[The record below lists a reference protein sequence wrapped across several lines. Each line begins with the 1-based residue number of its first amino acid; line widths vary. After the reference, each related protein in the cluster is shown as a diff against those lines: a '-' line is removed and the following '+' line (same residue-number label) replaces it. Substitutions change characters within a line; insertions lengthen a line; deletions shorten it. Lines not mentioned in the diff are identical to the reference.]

1 MEGNLHREQFLGDPN
16 DPKIRKMLWKTKI
29 NHGISRTCFSKS
41 GAVFEA
47 CSTYF
52 NCRQTR
58 LGKNQSAPGVLEWKS
73 WLQRSESTSSRASS
87 SKVEASNPPRD
98 SFEDWPGINRDHK
111 QRTACAYIYMYMY
124 IIFIY
129 MPNKASSTYS
139 KYRYIRYK
147 SNTSGFTSSKTDCK
161 GSMATNCWM
170 SSYISQ
176 PKKNTQNRRSRNVT
190 ASRWQSVYCLFWT
203 LHCYIHRLVRIW
215 YTCSFS
221 PSFSW
226 PLSLVL
232 KLSLSDTC
240 RL

>member
-1 MEGNLHREQFLGDPN
+1 
-16 DPKIRKMLWKTKI
+16 MLWKTKI

-176 PKKNTQNRRSRNVT
+176 PKKTPKIEDRETWQRLGGNLYIVCFELYT
-190 ASRWQSVYCLFWT
+190 AT
-203 LHCYIHRLVRIW
+203 YIGLYGFDILVH
-215 YTCSFS
+215 FL
-221 PSFSW
+221 
-226 PLSLVL
+226 PLSHGLCHW
-232 KLSLSDTC
+232 S
-240 RL
+240 